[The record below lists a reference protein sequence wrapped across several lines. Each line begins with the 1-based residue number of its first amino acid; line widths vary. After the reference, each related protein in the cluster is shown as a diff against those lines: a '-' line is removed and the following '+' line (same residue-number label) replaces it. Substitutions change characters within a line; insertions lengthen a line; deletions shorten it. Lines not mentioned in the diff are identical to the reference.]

1 MTIKTAGA
9 SLGEGA
15 AEHRE
20 GNVQVFD
27 RILDRIGEF
36 LLICAAVLGLCL
48 AFIVCTDVVGRYF
61 FNSPLKG
68 TPEMVSMSIV
78 IIAYL
83 QACYAIRSG
92 GMIAVDALYVNY
104 PTRLKSL
111 VSMIGS
117 ILGIFLFGLICFGSY
132 ERAIDAWISGE
143 YEGEGALRVP
153 AWPAK
158 FVLVVGTFLA
168 SLSYL
173 TLALK
178 QFSSLLRGTEPP
190 INSVSH

>member
-1 MTIKTAGA
+1 MKAFDQFLDGVGQA
-9 SLGEGA
+9 LLVVAALLGFA
-15 AEHRE
+15 
-20 GNVQVFD
+20 
-27 RILDRIGEF
+27 
-36 LLICAAVLGLCL
+36 L
-48 AFIVCTDVVGRYF
+48 AFVVCTDVVGRYV

-68 TPEMVSMSIV
+68 TPEMVSMAIV

-92 GMIAVDALYVNY
+92 GMIAVDAFYVSY
-104 PTRLKSL
+104 PVRMKSL
-111 VSMIGS
+111 VSLIGS
-117 ILGIFLFGLICFGSY
+117 GLGIFLFALICFGSID
-132 ERAIDAWISGE
+132 RAIEAWVSGE

-158 FVLVVGTFLA
+158 FVLVLGTGLA

-178 QFSSLLRGTEPP
+178 QIVSLKNGTDPP
-190 INSVSH
+190 ITSVPH

>member
-1 MTIKTAGA
+1 MRRVAKNRPEEDIVET
-9 SLGEGA
+9 
-15 AEHRE
+15 
-20 GNVQVFD
+20 FD
-27 RILDRIGEF
+27 KILDRIGES
-36 LLICAAVLGLCL
+36 LLVCAAMLGFIL

-68 TPEMVSMSIV
+68 TPEMVSMAIV

-83 QACYAIRSG
+83 QASYAIRSG
-92 GMIAVDALYVNY
+92 GMIAVDAFYVNY

-111 VSMIGS
+111 VSLIGS
-117 ILGIFLFGLICFGSY
+117 ILGVILFALICSGSFHG
-132 ERAIDAWISGE
+132 AVDAWVSGE

-153 AWPAK
+153 SWPAK

-168 SLSYL
+168 SIAYF

-178 QFSSLLRGTEPP
+178 QLSSLIRGTEPP
-190 INSVSH
+190 INSVAH

>member
-1 MTIKTAGA
+1 MEA
-9 SLGEGA
+9 
-15 AEHRE
+15 
-20 GNVQVFD
+20 
-27 RILDRIGEF
+27 LDRVLDRVGET
-36 LLICAAVLGLCL
+36 LLVCAAVLGFVL
-48 AFIVCTDVVGRYF
+48 AFIVCTDVIGRYF

-68 TPEMVSMSIV
+68 TPELVSMAIV

-83 QACYAIRSG
+83 QASYAIRSG
-92 GMIAVDALYVNY
+92 GMIAVDAFYVSY
-104 PTRLKSL
+104 PTRMKSL

-117 ILGIFLFGLICFGSY
+117 ILGIFLFAMICYGAFHG
-132 ERAIDAWISGE
+132 AVDAWVSGE

-158 FVLVVGTFLA
+158 FVLVLGTFLA
-168 SLSYL
+168 SISYL

-190 INSVSH
+190 INSVAH

>member
-1 MTIKTAGA
+1 LET
-9 SLGEGA
+9 
-15 AEHRE
+15 
-20 GNVQVFD
+20 FD
-27 RILDRIGEF
+27 KILDRVGET
-36 LLICAAVLGLCL
+36 LLVCAACLGFVL

-83 QACYAIRSG
+83 QASYAIRSG
-92 GMIAVDALYVNY
+92 GMIAVDAFYVSY

-111 VSMIGS
+111 VSLIGS
-117 ILGIFLFGLICFGSY
+117 VLGVILFALICTGSFHG
-132 ERAIDAWISGE
+132 AVDAWVSGE

-158 FVLVVGTFLA
+158 FILVLGTFLA
-168 SLSYL
+168 SLAYL

-178 QFSSLLRGTEPP
+178 QLSSLIRGTEPP

>member
-1 MTIKTAGA
+1 MGA
-9 SLGEGA
+9 FDKVLDRVGEG
-15 AEHRE
+15 
-20 GNVQVFD
+20 
-27 RILDRIGEF
+27 
-36 LLICAAVLGLCL
+36 LLVCAALLGFCL
-48 AFIVCTDVVGRYF
+48 AFVVCTDVGGRYF
-61 FNSPLKG
+61 FNTPLKG
-68 TPEMVSMSIV
+68 TPELVSMAIV

-92 GMIAVDALYVNY
+92 GMIAVDAFYVSY

-117 ILGIFLFGLICFGSY
+117 ILGVCLFALICFGSV
-132 ERAIDAWISGE
+132 ERAIDAWATGE

-158 FVLVVGTFLA
+158 FVLVLGTALA

-178 QFSSLLRGTEPP
+178 QLSSLVRGTEPP

>member
-1 MTIKTAGA
+1 MET
-9 SLGEGA
+9 
-15 AEHRE
+15 
-20 GNVQVFD
+20 FD
-27 RILDRIGEF
+27 RILDRIGEG
-36 LLICAAVLGLCL
+36 LLVCAAVLGFCL

-68 TPEMVSMSIV
+68 TPEMVSMAIV

-83 QACYAIRSG
+83 QSSYAIRSG
-92 GMIAVDALYVNY
+92 GMIAVDAFYVNY

-117 ILGIFLFGLICFGSY
+117 ILGVFLFALIFSGSVHG
-132 ERAIDAWISGE
+132 AIDAWVSGE

-158 FVLVVGTFLA
+158 FVLVLGTFLA

-178 QFSSLLRGTEPP
+178 QFSSLMRGTEPP

>member
-1 MTIKTAGA
+1 MALCRQPNART
-9 SLGEGA
+9 LHGEDDVHA
-15 AEHRE
+15 
-20 GNVQVFD
+20 FD
-27 RILDRIGEF
+27 TFLDRVGQF
-36 LLICAAVLGLCL
+36 LLVCAAVLGFTL

-61 FNSPLKG
+61 FNRPLKG
-68 TPEMVSMSIV
+68 TPELVSMAIV

-92 GMIAVDALYVNY
+92 GMIAVDAFYVSY
-104 PTRLKSL
+104 PTRIKSL
-111 VSMIGS
+111 VSLIGS
-117 ILGIFLFGLICFGSY
+117 LLGIGLFALICFGSVGN
-132 ERAIDAWISGE
+132 AHDAWVSGE

-158 FVLVVGTFLA
+158 FVLVLGAALA

-178 QFSSLLRGTEPP
+178 QVVSLIDGTEPP
-190 INSVSH
+190 TTSVAH